1 MAENKGQFT
10 GKRMS
15 VITLGLSHH
24 TAPVEARGRLA
35 FTDVELP
42 GALVRLRG
50 LTGVREA
57 AILSTC
63 NRTEIVTVAEV
74 EDEPRLKDWWRRERQ
89 VELALVEQH
98 SFVHRDHSAVLHSL
112 RVAAGLD
119 SLVVGEPQIL
129 GQMKQA
135 YATAIHEKTLGP
147 VLMRLF
153 QHSFAVAK
161 KVRTDT
167 EIGAHP
173 VSAAYAAVQI
183 ARRIFSDFS
192 KQTALLIGAGE
203 TIHLFARH
211 LRGQGIGR
219 MIVANRSLENAQRLA
234 REIGAFA
241 ISLDDLPAHLAEA
254 DLVVS
259 STAARN
265 LIISRTLMEAAL
277 AKRRRKPVFLIDL
290 AVPADL
296 DPKIRELPDCY
307 LYTVDDLRTVISE
320 NLKARSVAAE
330 QAEIMLIDH
339 AAEFSRWMESRDAAP
354 TILALRK
361 QARGYRD
368 EVLEKARRKL
378 AAGASAESVMLFV
391 ADTLANKLLHAP
403 SAALKKADA
412 VEQALLLNAA
422 QTLFDLP
429 EPSDY

>member
-1 MAENKGQFT
+1 MA
-10 GKRMS
+10 

-35 FTDVELP
+35 FTDAELP
-42 GALVRLRG
+42 AALTRLRG
-50 LTGVREA
+50 LAGIREA
-57 AILSTC
+57 AIVSTC
-63 NRTEIVTVAEV
+63 NRTEIVTVT
-74 EDEPRLKDWWRRERQ
+74 EPDNERLLKDWWRRERQ
-89 VELALVEQH
+89 VELDLVERH
-98 SFVHRDHSAVLHSL
+98 SFVHRDHSAVLHAL

-135 YATAIHEKTLGP
+135 YAAALGEKTLGP
-147 VLMRLF
+147 VLTRLF

-183 ARRIFSDFS
+183 AKHIFSDFS

-203 TIHLFARH
+203 TIRLFARH

-219 MIVANRSLENAQRLA
+219 VIIANRSLDNAQKLA
-234 REIGAFA
+234 REMGAFA
-241 ISLDDLPAHLAEA
+241 IALDDLPAHLAEA

-259 STAARN
+259 STGARQH
-265 LIISRTLMEAAL
+265 LVSRPLMEAAL
-277 AKRRRKPVFLIDL
+277 GKRRRKPVCLIDL

-296 DPKIRELPDCY
+296 DPKIRELSDCY
-307 LYTVDDLRTVISE
+307 LYTVDDLKSVISE
-320 NLKARSVAAE
+320 NLKARGVAAE
-330 QAEIMLIDH
+330 QAEAMLIDH
-339 AAEFSRWMESRDAAP
+339 ASEFGRWLESRDAAP
-354 TILALRK
+354 TIRAIRQ

-368 EVLEKARRKL
+368 DVLEKARRKL
-378 AAGASAESVMLFV
+378 ASGEPAEVVMQFV

-403 SAALKKADA
+403 SAVLKSADS
-412 VEQALLLNAA
+412 VEQALLLSAA
-422 QTLFDLP
+422 QKLFALDG
-429 EPSDY
+429 EDEGRR

>member
-1 MAENKGQFT
+1 MAL
-10 GKRMS
+10 
-15 VITLGLSHH
+15 ITLGLSHH

-35 FTDVELP
+35 FTESEVP
-42 GALVRLRG
+42 AALTRLCG

-63 NRTEIVTVAEV
+63 NRTEIVTIAEPD
-74 EDEPRLKDWWRRERQ
+74 DELRLKDWWRRERQ
-89 VELALVEQH
+89 VELALIEQH
-98 SFVHRDHSAVLHSL
+98 SFIHRDHSAVLHAL

-135 YATAIHEKTLGP
+135 YATAVSEKTLGP
-147 VLMRLF
+147 VLTRLF

-183 ARRIFSDFS
+183 AKRIFTDFS

-203 TIHLFARH
+203 TIRLFARH

-219 MIVANRSLENAQRLA
+219 VIVANRSIENAQKLA
-234 REIGAFA
+234 RELGAFA
-241 ISLDDLPAHLAEA
+241 IALDDLPAHLAEA

-265 LIISRTLMEAAL
+265 LIVSRTLMEAAL

-307 LYTVDDLRTVISE
+307 LYTVDDLKSVIAE
-320 NLKARSVAAE
+320 NLKAREVAAE
-330 QAEIMLIDH
+330 QAEAMLVDH
-339 AAEFSRWMESRDAAP
+339 AAEFGRWLESRDAAP
-354 TILALRK
+354 TIRALRS

-368 EVLEKARRKL
+368 EVLDKARRKL
-378 AAGASAESVMLFV
+378 AAGEPAEVVMQFV

-403 SAALKKADA
+403 SAALKRADS

-429 EPSDY
+429 DPSDN

>member
-1 MAENKGQFT
+1 MA
-10 GKRMS
+10 

-35 FTDVELP
+35 FTDSEVP
-42 GALVRLRG
+42 AALVRLRG
-50 LTGVREA
+50 LPGIREA

-74 EDEPRLKDWWRRERQ
+74 QDEARLKDWWRRERE
-89 VELALVEQH
+89 VDLALVEQH
-98 SFVHRDHSAVLHSL
+98 SFVHRDHSAVLHAL
-112 RVAAGLD
+112 RVASGLD

-135 YATAIHEKTLGP
+135 YATALGEKTLGP
-147 VLMRLF
+147 VLTRLF

-183 ARRIFSDFS
+183 AKRIFSDFS
-192 KQTALLIGAGE
+192 RQTALLIGAGE
-203 TIHLFARH
+203 TIRLFARH

-219 MIVANRSLENAQRLA
+219 LIVANRSLENAQKLA
-234 REIGAFA
+234 QELGAFA
-241 ISLDDLPAHLAEA
+241 ISLDDLPTHLAEA

-259 STAARN
+259 STAARH
-265 LIISRTLMEAAL
+265 LIVSRTLMEAAL

-296 DPKIRELPDCY
+296 DPKIRELSDCY
-307 LYTVDDLRTVISE
+307 LYTVDDLKSVISE
-320 NLKARSVAAE
+320 NLKARGAAAE
-330 QAEIMLIDH
+330 QAEAMMVDH
-339 AAEFSRWMESRDAAP
+339 AAEFGRWMESRDAAP
-354 TILALRK
+354 TIRAMRQ
-361 QARGYRD
+361 QARDYRD
-368 EVLEKARRKL
+368 DVLDKARRKL
-378 AAGASAESVMLFV
+378 AAGEPAEAVMQFV

-403 SAALKKADA
+403 SAALKRADS

-422 QTLFDLP
+422 QTLFGLTEEAGTGDGGRGTGR
-429 EPSDY
+429 Y

>member
-1 MAENKGQFT
+1 
-10 GKRMS
+10 MS

-35 FTDVELP
+35 FTDAELP
-42 GALVRLRG
+42 AALLRLKG
-50 LTGVREA
+50 LAGVGEA

-63 NRTEIVTVAEV
+63 NRTEIVTVAEPG
-74 EDEPRLKDWWRRERQ
+74 EEQRLKEWWRRERQ
-89 VELALVEQH
+89 VELSLVEQH
-98 SFVHRDHSAVLHSL
+98 SFVHRDHSAVLHAL
-112 RVAAGLD
+112 RVASGLD

-135 YATAIHEKTLGP
+135 YATALSEKTLGP
-147 VLMRLF
+147 VLTRLF

-183 ARRIFSDFS
+183 AKHIFSDFS

-203 TIHLFARH
+203 TIRLFARH

-219 MIVANRSLENAQRLA
+219 LIVANRSLDNAQKLA
-234 REIGAFA
+234 KEIGAFA
-241 ISLDDLPAHLAEA
+241 ITLDDLAAHLPDA

-259 STAARN
+259 STAARH

-296 DPKIRELPDCY
+296 DPKIRELTDCY
-307 LYTVDDLRTVISE
+307 LYTVDDLRSVITE
-320 NLKARSVAAE
+320 NLKVREAAAE
-330 QAEIMLIDH
+330 QAEAMLVDH
-339 AAEFSRWMESRDAAP
+339 AVQFSRWLESRDSAP
-354 TILALRK
+354 TIRALRQ

-368 EVLEKARRKL
+368 EVLDKARRKL
-378 AAGASAESVMLFV
+378 ANGEPAEAVMQFV

-403 SAALKKADA
+403 SAALKKADV

-429 EPSDY
+429 DDSE

>member
-1 MAENKGQFT
+1 MA
-10 GKRMS
+10 

-35 FTDVELP
+35 FTDAELP
-42 GALVRLRG
+42 AALTRLRG
-50 LTGVREA
+50 LAGIREA
-57 AILSTC
+57 AIVSTC
-63 NRTEIVTVAEV
+63 NRTEIVTVT
-74 EDEPRLKDWWRRERQ
+74 EPENERLLKDWWRRERQ
-89 VELALVEQH
+89 VELDLVERH
-98 SFVHRDHSAVLHSL
+98 SFVHRDHSAVLHAL

-135 YATAIHEKTLGP
+135 YAAALGEKTLGP
-147 VLMRLF
+147 VLTRLF

-183 ARRIFSDFS
+183 AKHIFSDFS

-203 TIHLFARH
+203 TIRLFARH

-219 MIVANRSLENAQRLA
+219 VIIANRSLENAQKLA
-234 REIGAFA
+234 REMGAFA
-241 ISLDDLPAHLAEA
+241 IGLDDLPAHLAEA
-254 DLVVS
+254 DLLVS
-259 STAARN
+259 STGARQH
-265 LIISRTLMEAAL
+265 LVSRTLMEAAL
-277 AKRRRKPVFLIDL
+277 GKRRRKPVCLIDL

-296 DPKIRELPDCY
+296 DPKIRELSDCY
-307 LYTVDDLRTVISE
+307 LYTIDDLKSVIDE

-330 QAEIMLIDH
+330 QAEAMLVDH
-339 AAEFSRWMESRDAAP
+339 AATFGRWLESRDVAP
-354 TILALRK
+354 TIQALR
-361 QARGYRD
+361 ARARAQRD

-378 AAGASAESVMLFV
+378 AAGESTEAVLHFV

-403 SAALKKADA
+403 SAALKRADA
-412 VEQALLLNAA
+412 VEQALLLSAA
-422 QTLFDLP
+422 QSLFDLP
-429 EPSDY
+429 DPSDD

>member
-1 MAENKGQFT
+1 
-10 GKRMS
+10 MS

-35 FTDVELP
+35 FTDSEVP
-42 GALVRLRG
+42 AALTRLKG

-63 NRTEIVTVAEV
+63 NRTEIVTVADI

-89 VELALVEQH
+89 VELSLVEQH

-135 YATAIHEKTLGP
+135 YATALGEKTLGP

-192 KQTALLIGAGE
+192 KQTALLIGAGD

-211 LRGQGIGR
+211 LRAQGIGR
-219 MIVANRSLENAQRLA
+219 MIVANRSLENAQKLA

-241 ISLDDLPAHLAEA
+241 ISLDDLPAHLPEA

-259 STAARN
+259 STAARK
-265 LIISRTLMEAAL
+265 LIVSRTLMEAAL
-277 AKRRRKPVFLIDL
+277 AKRRRRPVFLIDL

-296 DPKIRELPDCY
+296 DPKIRELSDCY
-307 LYTVDDLRTVISE
+307 LYTVDDLRSVISE
-320 NLKARSVAAE
+320 NLKARGVAAE

-339 AAEFSRWMESRDAAP
+339 AIEFSRWMESRDAAP

-378 AAGASAESVMLFV
+378 AAGEATEAVMQFV

-422 QTLFDLP
+422 QTLFNLP
-429 EPSDY
+429 EDNEN

>member
-1 MAENKGQFT
+1 MA
-10 GKRMS
+10 

-35 FTDVELP
+35 FTDAELP
-42 GALVRLRG
+42 AALVRLKG
-50 LTGVREA
+50 LVGVHEA

-63 NRTEIVTVAEV
+63 NRTEIVTVTDPEN
-74 EDEPRLKDWWRRERQ
+74 EGRLRDWWRRERE
-89 VELALVEQH
+89 VDLALVEQH
-98 SFVHRDHSAVLHSL
+98 SFVHRDHSAVLHAL

-135 YATAIHEKTLGP
+135 YATAQTEKTLGP
-147 VLMRLF
+147 VLTRLF

-183 ARRIFSDFS
+183 AKRIFSDFS
-192 KQTALLIGAGE
+192 RQTALLIGAGE
-203 TIHLFARH
+203 TIRLFARH

-219 MIVANRSLENAQRLA
+219 LIVANRSLENAEKLA
-234 REIGAFA
+234 RELGAFA
-241 ISLDDLPAHLAEA
+241 ITLDDLPGHLAEA

-259 STAARN
+259 STAARGH
-265 LIISRTLMEAAL
+265 IVSRTLMEAAL

-296 DPKIRELPDCY
+296 DPKIRELSDCY
-307 LYTVDDLRTVISE
+307 LYTVDDLRSVITE
-320 NLKARSVAAE
+320 NLKARGVAAE
-330 QAEIMLIDH
+330 QAEAMLVDH
-339 AAEFSRWMESRDAAP
+339 ASEFGRWMESRDAAP
-354 TILALRK
+354 TIRALRQ
-361 QARGYRD
+361 QARSYRD
-368 EVLEKARRKL
+368 EVLDKARSKL
-378 AAGASAESVMLFV
+378 RGGESVETVMQFV

-403 SAALKKADA
+403 SAALKRADS

-429 EPSDY
+429 DEKDN

>member
-1 MAENKGQFT
+1 
-10 GKRMS
+10 
-15 VITLGLSHH
+15 
-24 TAPVEARGRLA
+24 
-35 FTDVELP
+35 
-42 GALVRLRG
+42 LVRLKG
-50 LTGVREA
+50 LPGISEA

-63 NRTEIVTVAEV
+63 NRTEIFAVAEA
-74 EDEPRLKDWWRRERQ
+74 EDEVRLMEWWRRERQ
-89 VELALVEQH
+89 VESGLIEK
-98 SFVHRDHSAVLHSL
+98 HRFIHRETGAVLHAL

-135 YATAIHEKTLGP
+135 YATASSEGTLGP
-147 VLMRLF
+147 VLTRLF

-183 ARRIFSDFS
+183 AKRIFSDFS

-219 MIVANRSLENAQRLA
+219 MIVANRSLANAQTLA
-234 REIGAFA
+234 QEIGAYA
-241 ISLDDLPAHLAEA
+241 VTLDDLPAHLADA
-254 DLVVS
+254 DLIVS
-259 STAARN
+259 STAARD
-265 LIISRTLMEAAL
+265 LIVSRTLMESAMS
-277 AKRRRKPVFLIDL
+277 KRRRKPVFLIDL
-290 AVPADL
+290 AVPNDL

-307 LYTVDDLRTVISE
+307 LYTVDDLKSVIAE
-320 NLKARSVAAE
+320 NLKAREMAAQ
-330 QAEIMLIDH
+330 QAESLLHDH
-339 AAEFSRWMESRDAAP
+339 ASAFIRWLESRDAAP
-354 TILALRK
+354 TIQALRS

-368 EVLEKARRKL
+368 EVLDKARRKL
-378 AAGASAESVMLFV
+378 ANGENPEVVMQFV

-403 SAALKKADA
+403 SAALKRADA
-412 VEQALLLNAA
+412 VEQALLLQAA

-429 EPSDY
+429 KEN

>member
-1 MAENKGQFT
+1 MA
-10 GKRMS
+10 

-35 FTDVELP
+35 FTDAEVP
-42 GALVRLRG
+42 AALVRLKG
-50 LTGVREA
+50 LAGIREA

-63 NRTEIVTVAEV
+63 NRTEIVTVAEP
-74 EDEPRLKDWWRRERQ
+74 EDEHRLKDWWRRERQ

-135 YATAIHEKTLGP
+135 YATALGEKTLGP
-147 VLMRLF
+147 VLTRLF

-183 ARRIFSDFS
+183 AKRIFTDFS

-203 TIHLFARH
+203 TIRLFARH

-219 MIVANRSLENAQRLA
+219 LIVANRSLENAQKLA
-234 REIGAFA
+234 QELGAFA
-241 ISLDDLPAHLAEA
+241 ISLDDLPIHLADA

-265 LIISRTLMEAAL
+265 LIVSRTLMEAAL
-277 AKRRRKPVFLIDL
+277 VKRRRKPVFLIDL
-290 AVPADL
+290 AVPPDL
-296 DPKIRELPDCY
+296 DPKIRELSDCY
-307 LYTVDDLRTVISE
+307 LYTVDDLRSVISE
-320 NLKARSVAAE
+320 NLKARGVAAE
-330 QAEIMLIDH
+330 QAEAMLIDH
-339 AAEFSRWMESRDAAP
+339 ASEFGRWMESRDAAP
-354 TILALRK
+354 TIRALRA
-361 QARGYRD
+361 QARDYRD

-378 AAGASAESVMLFV
+378 ASGEPAEVVMQFV

-403 SAALKKADA
+403 SAALKRADS

-422 QTLFDLP
+422 QTLFGLEEDAGTV
-429 EPSDY
+429 EGVRGMGRH

>member
-1 MAENKGQFT
+1 MA
-10 GKRMS
+10 

-35 FTDVELP
+35 FTDAELP
-42 GALVRLRG
+42 AALTRLRG
-50 LTGVREA
+50 LAGIREA
-57 AILSTC
+57 AIVSTC
-63 NRTEIVTVAEV
+63 NRTEIVTVT
-74 EDEPRLKDWWRRERQ
+74 EPDNERLLKDWWRRERQ
-89 VELALVEQH
+89 VELDLVERH
-98 SFVHRDHSAVLHSL
+98 SFVHRDHSAVLHAL

-135 YATAIHEKTLGP
+135 YAAALGEKTLGP
-147 VLMRLF
+147 VLTRLF

-183 ARRIFSDFS
+183 AKHIFSDFS

-203 TIHLFARH
+203 TIRLFARH

-219 MIVANRSLENAQRLA
+219 VIIANRSLDNAQKLA
-234 REIGAFA
+234 REMGAFA
-241 ISLDDLPAHLAEA
+241 IALDDLPAHLAEA

-259 STAARN
+259 STGARQH
-265 LIISRTLMEAAL
+265 LVSRPLMEAAL
-277 AKRRRKPVFLIDL
+277 GKRRRKPVCLIDL

-296 DPKIRELPDCY
+296 DPKIRELSDCY
-307 LYTVDDLRTVISE
+307 LYTIDDLKSVIDE

-330 QAEIMLIDH
+330 QAEAMLVDH
-339 AAEFSRWMESRDAAP
+339 AATFGRWLESRDVAP
-354 TILALRK
+354 TIQALR
-361 QARGYRD
+361 ARARAQRD

-378 AAGASAESVMLFV
+378 AAGESTEAVLHFV

-403 SAALKKADA
+403 SAALKRADV
-412 VEQALLLNAA
+412 VEQALLLSAA
-422 QTLFDLP
+422 ETLFGLED
-429 EPSDY
+429 EGQGSGRRER

>member
-1 MAENKGQFT
+1 MA
-10 GKRMS
+10 

-35 FTDVELP
+35 FTDAELP
-42 GALVRLRG
+42 AALVRLKG
-50 LTGVREA
+50 LAGVHEA

-63 NRTEIVTVAEV
+63 NRTEIVTVTDPEN
-74 EDEPRLKDWWRRERQ
+74 EGRLRDWWRRERE

-135 YATAIHEKTLGP
+135 YATAQSEKTLGP
-147 VLMRLF
+147 VLTRLF

-183 ARRIFSDFS
+183 AKRIFSDFS
-192 KQTALLIGAGE
+192 RQTALLIGAGE
-203 TIHLFARH
+203 TIRLFARH

-219 MIVANRSLENAQRLA
+219 LIVANRSLENAEKLA
-234 REIGAFA
+234 RELGAFA
-241 ISLDDLPAHLAEA
+241 ITLDDLPGHLAEA

-259 STAARN
+259 STAARG
-265 LIISRTLMEAAL
+265 LIVSRTLMEAAL

-290 AVPADL
+290 AVPPDL
-296 DPKIRELPDCY
+296 DPKIRELSDCY
-307 LYTVDDLRTVISE
+307 LYTVDDLRSVITE
-320 NLKARSVAAE
+320 NLKARGVAAE
-330 QAEIMLIDH
+330 QAEAMLVDH
-339 AAEFSRWMESRDAAP
+339 ASEFGRWMESRDAAP
-354 TILALRK
+354 TIRALRQ

-378 AAGASAESVMLFV
+378 AGGESAETVMQFV

-403 SAALKKADA
+403 SAALKRADA

-429 EPSDY
+429 DPSEN

>member
-1 MAENKGQFT
+1 MA
-10 GKRMS
+10 

-35 FTDVELP
+35 FTDAEIP
-42 GALVRLRG
+42 AALARLKG
-50 LTGVREA
+50 LLGVREA

-63 NRTEIVTVAEV
+63 NRTEIVTVNDQDDV
-74 EDEPRLKDWWRRERQ
+74 GSLKDWWRQERQ

-98 SFVHRDHSAVLHSL
+98 SFVHRDQVAVLHSL

-135 YATAIHEKTLGP
+135 YAVAQGEKTLGP
-147 VLMRLF
+147 VLTRLF
-153 QHSFAVAK
+153 QHTFAVAK

-183 ARRIFSDFS
+183 AKRIFTDFS

-203 TIHLFARH
+203 TIRLFARH

-219 MIVANRSLENAQRLA
+219 LIVANRSLDNAQKLA
-234 REIGAFA
+234 QELGALA
-241 ISLDDLPAHLAEA
+241 ITLEELPAYLPEA

-259 STAARN
+259 STASRN
-265 LIISRTLMEAAL
+265 LIVSRSLMEAAL
-277 AKRRRKPVFLIDL
+277 SKRRRKPVFLIDL
-290 AVPADL
+290 AVPPDL
-296 DPKIRELPDCY
+296 DPKIRELSDCY
-307 LYTVDDLRTVISE
+307 LYTVDDLKSVISE
-320 NLKARSVAAE
+320 NLKARGVAAE
-330 QAEIMLIDH
+330 QAEAMLVDH
-339 AAEFSRWMESRDAAP
+339 AGEFTRWMESRDAAP
-354 TILALRK
+354 TIRALRQ
-361 QARGYRD
+361 QARGHRD
-368 EVLEKARRKL
+368 EVLEKARRKI
-378 AAGASAESVMLFV
+378 AAGEPVEAVLQFV

-403 SAALKKADA
+403 SAALKRADA

-422 QTLFDLP
+422 QTLFDLDG
-429 EPSDY
+429 EDDAGGGGRGTGRY

>member
-1 MAENKGQFT
+1 MA
-10 GKRMS
+10 

-35 FTDVELP
+35 FTDAEIP
-42 GALVRLRG
+42 AALARLKG
-50 LTGVREA
+50 LLGVREA

-63 NRTEIVTVAEV
+63 NRTEIVTVNDQDDV
-74 EDEPRLKDWWRRERQ
+74 GSLKDWWRQERQ

-98 SFVHRDHSAVLHSL
+98 SFVHRDQVAVLHSL

-135 YATAIHEKTLGP
+135 YAVAQGEKTLGP
-147 VLMRLF
+147 VLTRLF
-153 QHSFAVAK
+153 QHTFAVAK

-183 ARRIFSDFS
+183 AKRIFTDFS

-203 TIHLFARH
+203 TIRLFARH

-219 MIVANRSLENAQRLA
+219 LIVANRSLDNAQKLA
-234 REIGAFA
+234 QELGALA
-241 ISLDDLPAHLAEA
+241 ITLEELPAYLPEA

-259 STAARN
+259 STASRN
-265 LIISRTLMEAAL
+265 LIVSRSLMEAAL
-277 AKRRRKPVFLIDL
+277 SKRRRKPVFLIDL
-290 AVPADL
+290 AVPPDL
-296 DPKIRELPDCY
+296 DPKIRELSDCY
-307 LYTVDDLRTVISE
+307 LYTVDDLKSVISE
-320 NLKARSVAAE
+320 NLKARGVAAE
-330 QAEIMLIDH
+330 QAEAMLVDH
-339 AAEFSRWMESRDAAP
+339 AGEFTRWMESRDAAP
-354 TILALRK
+354 TIRALRQ
-361 QARGYRD
+361 QARGHRD
-368 EVLEKARRKL
+368 EVLEKARRKI
-378 AAGASAESVMLFV
+378 AAGEPVEAVLQFV

-403 SAALKKADA
+403 SAALKRADA

-422 QTLFDLP
+422 QTLFDLDG
-429 EPSDY
+429 EDEAGGGGRGTGRY

>member
-1 MAENKGQFT
+1 MA
-10 GKRMS
+10 

-35 FTDVELP
+35 FTEAELP
-42 GALVRLRG
+42 GALARLRG

-63 NRTEIVTVAEV
+63 NRTEIVAVT
-74 EDEPRLKDWWRRERQ
+74 EPELEPLLKDWWRRERQ

-98 SFVHRDHSAVLHSL
+98 SFVHRDHTAVLHAL

-135 YATAIHEKTLGP
+135 YATAVSEKTLGP
-147 VLMRLF
+147 VLTRLF

-161 KVRTDT
+161 KVRTET

-183 ARRIFSDFS
+183 AKHIFSDFS
-192 KQTALLIGAGE
+192 RQTALLIGAGE
-203 TIHLFARH
+203 TIRLFARH

-219 MIVANRSLENAQRLA
+219 MIIANRSLDNAQKLA
-234 REIGAFA
+234 REMGAFA
-241 ISLDDLPAHLAEA
+241 ISLDDLSGHLAEA

-259 STAARN
+259 STGARHH
-265 LIISRTLMEAAL
+265 LVSRPLMEAAL
-277 AKRRRKPVFLIDL
+277 GKRRRKPVCLIDL

-296 DPKIRELPDCY
+296 DPKIRELSDCY
-307 LYTVDDLRTVISE
+307 LYTVDDLKSVIGE
-320 NLKARSVAAE
+320 NLKARRFAAE
-330 QAEIMLIDH
+330 QAEVMLMDH
-339 AAEFSRWMESRDAAP
+339 AASFGRWLESRDVAP
-354 TILALRK
+354 TIQALRQ
-361 QARGYRD
+361 QARQQRD

-378 AAGASAESVMLFV
+378 AAGEEAEAVMQFV

-403 SAALKKADA
+403 SAAFKKADA
-412 VEQALLLNAA
+412 VEQALLLSAA
-422 QTLFDLP
+422 QTLFGL
-429 EPSDY
+429 EEHAERER